1 MSGVIIAC
9 ESRRWQITRLRDK
22 RPANLSA
29 NAIILRDFVTSTT
42 NQPMNDGT
50 GPAVSPSAKQTQS
63 EWREYG
69 SFLLKLALF
78 VFILRSFIV
87 SPFNIPSESMQPRL
101 LIGDYLLVAK
111 WPYGYSKHSLPLSL
125 PLIPGRIFARQPA
138 RGDVV
143 VFKAPMSN
151 NTDYIKRVIGLP
163 GDVIQMRNGILEIN
177 GVAVKKE
184 RIADLVIPVTQ
195 NMRDTAELDRNPF
208 PCWRPEME
216 EPAPGGGTQCRYPRF
231 RETLPEGRSYAILD
245 LENGLEGD
253 NTEPFIVG
261 EGDLFLMGDN
271 RDRSADSRW
280 TPIDKPGAIGIVPQ
294 ENLVGRALV
303 SVFSTDG
310 SSHWLLP
317 WTWFTAARWER
328 IGQGF

>member
-1 MSGVIIAC
+1 M
-9 ESRRWQITRLRDK
+9 
-22 RPANLSA
+22 
-29 NAIILRDFVTSTT
+29 TSTT
-42 NQPMNDGT
+42 EKPDDVAA
-50 GPAVSPSAKQTQS
+50 AVSETQAAPTQGS

-78 VFILRSFIV
+78 VFVLRSFIV

-111 WPYGYSKHSLPLSL
+111 WPYGYSKYSLPLSL
-125 PLIPGRIFARQPA
+125 PIIPGRIFASQPT

-151 NTDYIKRVIGLP
+151 GTDYIKRVIGLP
-163 GDVIQMRNGILEIN
+163 GDVIQMRDGILEIN

-208 PCWRPEME
+208 PCWRPDME
-216 EPAPGGGTQCRYPRF
+216 EASDDGGSQCRYPRY
-231 RETLPEGRSYAILD
+231 RETLPEGKSYEILD
-245 LENGLEGD
+245 LQNRLEGD
-253 NTEPFIVG
+253 NTQAFVVG
-261 EGDLFLMGDN
+261 EDDLFLMGDN

-294 ENLVGRALV
+294 KNLVGRALV

-317 WTWFTAARWER
+317 WTWFTAMRPER
-328 IGQGF
+328 IGRGF